1 MTIFA
6 AMTRDEFYMQRC
18 LQLAKN
24 ATGQTFPNPLVGSVV
39 VLEERI
45 IGEGWHQ
52 KAGEPHAEVR
62 AINAVKDKS
71 LLREATVYVNL
82 EPCSHYGKTPPC
94 ADLLVASGVKR
105 VVIGA
110 ADSNAVVSGRG
121 IDKLRQAGISVTTGV
136 LETECREL
144 NKRFYCF
151 HERKRPWILLK
162 WAESADG
169 FLSPGTKNEQ
179 APVYLTG
186 LFSRQLV
193 HRWRSEEQAILIGSQ
208 TAIDDNPELDVRL
221 WYGENPV
228 KILIDRRKRVSEN
241 HAIFKDGQT
250 IVFSEPVDGDFMR
263 YIMDELYRAG
273 IQSVLV
279 EGGGQT
285 LTQFIQSGFW
295 DEARVFTSGA
305 MLGSGTVAPV
315 FKAMPERECFVGGDR
330 LVYYKNP
337 SAL

>member
-24 ATGQTFPNPLVGSVV
+24 ASGHTFPNPLVGSVV
-39 VLEERI
+39 VWQDRI

-62 AINAVKDKS
+62 ALNAVKDKS
-71 LLREATVYVNL
+71 LLSEATVYVNL

-94 ADLLVASGVKR
+94 ADLLVSSGIKR

-110 ADSNAVVSGRG
+110 LDSNAVVSGRG
-121 IDKLRQAGISVTTGV
+121 VEKLQKAGILVTSGV
-136 LETECREL
+136 LENECREL

-162 WAESADG
+162 WAQSADG
-169 FLSPGTKNEQ
+169 FLSPEQKDEQ

-186 LFSRQLV
+186 LLSRQLV
-193 HRWRSEEQAILIGSQ
+193 HRWRSEEHAILVGSQ
-208 TAIDDNPELDVRL
+208 TAIDDNPKLDVRL
-221 WYGENPV
+221 WHGRNPV

-263 YIMDELYRAG
+263 FVMDELYRAG

-279 EGGGQT
+279 EGGRKT
-285 LTQFIQSGFW
+285 LTEFIQSGFW
-295 DEARVFTSGA
+295 DQARVFVSDVV
-305 MLGSGTVAPV
+305 LGNGTLAPV
-315 FKAMPERECFVGGDR
+315 FNAVAGRETQVGGDKLLEYQNAAAR
-330 LVYYKNP
+330 
-337 SAL
+337 